1 MGRQSEHA
9 RNAPAPL
16 ILRRSDGKN
25 VVARKRP
32 GARPAPTGEPL
43 VEVDFDDAGPD
54 AWREEALC
62 ATTDPE
68 LFFMDGEG
76 GSSYQTA
83 RRLCASCPVREA
95 CLDDAMAYEAS
106 AAGRRYGMYGGL
118 TPKEREKLAVSA
130 GISPVM
136 SDRQAA

>member
-1 MGRQSEHA
+1 MAHSLTAPDQHPTPLLFRRPDGPNVIGRK
-9 RNAPAPL
+9 P
-16 ILRRSDGKN
+16 
-25 VVARKRP
+25 V
-32 GARPAPTGEPL
+32 EPL

-68 LFFMDGEG
+68 LFFMDSEG

-118 TPKEREKLAVSA
+118 TPKEREELAASA
-130 GISPVM
+130 GISPVI
-136 SDRQAA
+136 SSREAA